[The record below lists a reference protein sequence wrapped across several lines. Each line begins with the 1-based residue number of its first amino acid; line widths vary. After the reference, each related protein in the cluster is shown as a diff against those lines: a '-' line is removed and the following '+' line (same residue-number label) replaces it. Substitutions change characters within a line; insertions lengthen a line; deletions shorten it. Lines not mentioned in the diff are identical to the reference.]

1 MLNCG
6 KILEHNKFLLVKS
19 ITVDK
24 SSYIYGIGSKT
35 KTKLVDRASM

>member
-1 MLNCG
+1 MLVLYKDRPKKSLVTNT
-6 KILEHNKFLLVKS
+6 LLVKS

-35 KTKLVDRASM
+35 KI